1 MSGGSTLK
9 VAVRDS
15 LPDDLATIE
24 AIYAHHV
31 LMGFASFEEVAPS
44 RSELAARRAGVLEL
58 GLPHLVATLDG
69 RVAGFCYASR
79 YRPRSAYR
87 FTVEDSVYLA
97 PGFEGRGIG
106 GALLGGLIARCEA
119 GAWRQMVAVI
129 GDSDNVASIAL
140 HTRLGFSS
148 AGLLKAV
155 GLKRGRWVDSVLMQR
170 ALGPGDTTL
179 P

>member
-1 MSGGSTLK
+1 MSGGPSFAI
-9 VAVRDS
+9 AVRDS
-15 LPDDLATIE
+15 LDDDIATIE

-31 LMGFASFEEVAPS
+31 LMGFASFEEVPPS
-44 RSELAARRAGVLEL
+44 RNELSARRADVVAL
-58 GLPHLVATLDG
+58 GLPHLVATLNG

-106 GALLGGLIARCEA
+106 AALLGALIERCEA
-119 GAWRQMVAVI
+119 GPWRQMIAVI
-129 GDSDNVASIAL
+129 GDSDNAASIAL
-140 HTRLGFSS
+140 HTRLGFTS

-170 ALGPGDTTL
+170 ALGDGNSTL